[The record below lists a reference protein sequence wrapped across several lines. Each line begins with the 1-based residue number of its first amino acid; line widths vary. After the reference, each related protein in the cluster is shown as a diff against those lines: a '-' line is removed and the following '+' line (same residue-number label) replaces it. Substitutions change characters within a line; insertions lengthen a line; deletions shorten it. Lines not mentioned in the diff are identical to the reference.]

1 MIKFTADFM
10 KISLDSFGENYK
22 YPVYASVCC
31 RSGFFSRYRA
41 KSGFAAVADNGKL
54 LVAEYSV
61 LGTEKKYIFSVND
74 LKSLKIKK
82 LPLMPIYNVKSV
94 FKIERKNIKF
104 DMAVSL
110 KIAGGDFPEQA
121 ENAVNLIGTLGNWIN

>member
-10 KISLDSFGENYK
+10 KISLDGFGGNYK

-41 KSGFAAVADNGKL
+41 KSGFVAVSDNGKL
-54 LVAEYSV
+54 FVSEYSV
-61 LGTEKKYIFSVND
+61 LGTERKYIFSVSD

-82 LPLMPIYNVKSV
+82 LPLMPIYNIKAV
-94 FKIERKNIKF
+94 FKIERKNIKL

-121 ENAVNLIGTLGNWIN
+121 ENAVNLIGTLNNWIN

>member
-10 KISLDSFGENYK
+10 KISLDGFGENYK
-22 YPVYASVCC
+22 YPVFASIYC
-31 RSGFFSRYRA
+31 RSSFFSRYRA
-41 KSGFAAVADNGKL
+41 KSGFVAVTDNGKI

-61 LGTEKKYIFSVND
+61 LGTEQKYIFSVND
-74 LKSLKIKK
+74 LKRIKIKK
-82 LPLMPIYNVKSV
+82 LALMPIYSIKSV
-94 FKIERKNIKF
+94 FKIERKTINL

-110 KIAGGDFPEQA
+110 KVAGGNFPEQA